1 MQCRYRLY
9 RCLEIPLALPAG
21 PQRFEAVDKAYRE
34 LRTNLSA
41 SAVREPVGES
51 SLSRHRHQVSS
62 SVRLCVLVWGMHMAK
77 KSKKSDLRRARER
90 IYKQLLKRSHIRAS
104 TSTARARQRHAQ
116 LIARR
121 ASTNPALV

>member
-77 KSKKSDLRRARER
+77 KSKKLDLRRARDL
-90 IYKQLLKRSHIRAS
+90 IYRQLLKRSQLMVADS
-104 TSTARARQRHAQ
+104 TRAR
-116 LIARR
+116 
-121 ASTNPALV
+121 